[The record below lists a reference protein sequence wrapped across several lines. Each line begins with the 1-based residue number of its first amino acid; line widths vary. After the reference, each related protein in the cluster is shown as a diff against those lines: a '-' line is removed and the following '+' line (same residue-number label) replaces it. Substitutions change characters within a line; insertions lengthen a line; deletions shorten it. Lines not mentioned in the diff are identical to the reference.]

1 VAPNWVLSNDG
12 TRVLFGQNDIGAL
25 AAAGATV
32 VRFELRLGVRTGWD
46 STLMANHTTVINTM
60 AAAGLQMIGLL
71 GPGIVYGANQT
82 QWNANNVENGGSHER
97 SG

>member
-32 VRFELRLGVRTGWD
+32 VRVELRLGARTGWD
-46 STLMANHTTVINTM
+46 STLMAN
-60 AAAGLQMIGLL
+60 
-71 GPGIVYGANQT
+71 
-82 QWNANNVENGGSHER
+82 
-97 SG
+97 